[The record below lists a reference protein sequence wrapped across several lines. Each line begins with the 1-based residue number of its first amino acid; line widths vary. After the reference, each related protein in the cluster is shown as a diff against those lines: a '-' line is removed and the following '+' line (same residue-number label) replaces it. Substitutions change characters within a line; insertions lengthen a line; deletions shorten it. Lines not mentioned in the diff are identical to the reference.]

1 MQRNFLKSKTS
12 DSQIR
17 LLQDTWHSVYQNT
30 YDEGLRFLIKGLDF
44 PVDSLDDVINK
55 ILKKIPIQ
63 YILKKWS
70 FYQGEYFLNENVLI
84 PRPETELL
92 VDYIVSKL
100 NDKKSILDLG
110 TGSGCIAIELSKKLP
125 TAKITAIDVSTKAL
139 ELAKKNNFQTKN
151 PVNFFTS
158 NWFTDVNEKFDLI
171 ISNPPYISKDSN
183 LDESLKFE
191 PQIALYSKNNG
202 LADLSK
208 IITDSREYLH
218 ENGVLKLEHGIGQE
232 GYLQQKMLKEG
243 FKKIELIKD
252 LKDINRFI
260 IGYG

>member
-12 DSQIR
+12 NSQIT

-30 YDEGLRFLIKGLDF
+30 YDEGLKFLIIGLDF
-44 PVDSLDDVINK
+44 PVDRFDDVLEK
-55 ILKKIPIQ
+55 IQKKTPIQ

-84 PRPETELL
+84 PRPETEIL

-100 NDKKSILDLG
+100 NYKKSILDLG

-125 TAKITAIDVSTKAL
+125 TARITAIDISIKAI
-139 ELAKKNNFQTKN
+139 ELAKKNNFQTEN
-151 PVNFFTS
+151 PVKFFTS
-158 NWFTDVNEKFDLI
+158 NWFTNVNEKFDLI

-191 PQIALYSKNNG
+191 PQIALYSKNDG

-208 IITDSREYLH
+208 IITGSRKYLH
-218 ENGVLKLEHGIGQE
+218 ENGALMLEHGMGQE
-232 GYLQQKMLKEG
+232 DYLQQKMIKEG

-252 LKDINRFI
+252 LKEINRFI
-260 IGYG
+260 IGYK